1 MVMLPNYR
9 RCISC
14 RRVAH
19 KSAFWRVVRV
29 FPSQQVQLDQG
40 MGRSAYLCPQA
51 SCLQIAQK
59 KNRLGRS
66 LKAVIPEEVYH
77 ILWQRLS
84 TDPASANPTADRA
97 DRTMESRT
105 VEDSSTP
112 AGSTAST
119 VAQQA
124 TSESIS

>member
-1 MVMLPNYR
+1 MLPNYR

-97 DRTMESRT
+97 DRIL
-105 VEDSSTP
+105 EDSSTP
-112 AGSTAST
+112 AGSTAFIA
-119 VAQQA
+119 AQQA
-124 TSESIS
+124 ILESKSSS